1 MKRNL
6 NIKITIVALGLFVA
20 TESFAGGKPPWVV
33 PEKGITEA
41 HRFIAARL
49 KEALAID
56 HRTQPYYKPARR
68 IKWSTSTR
76 NYGISNIDTN
86 NLNKLFSGHYFVA
99 VYRPPGNLKYLSTER
114 ISVAYFGT
122 DGRYLSCWSRLDGKS
137 HRYRAR
143 WKTPK
148 NTAGFGGLTTVEYKT
163 SSAKNAPPI
172 IYDGDSGRTIMYYNP
187 GDTRSHPNKFEG
199 HFQKEYAPV
208 FKDVCPNIPNNGSVN
223 AKQRSPLYAELVKDA
238 RKIKNIPTRFKQD
251 IDDPL
256 TLGMYFSLYGPDE

>member
-1 MKRNL
+1 MKHAL
-6 NIKITIVALGLFVA
+6 KLKITIAALGLFVA

-56 HRTQPYYKPARR
+56 QRKQPFFRPARK
-68 IKWSTSTR
+68 IKWSTKMR
-76 NYGISNIDTN
+76 NYGISNIDDVN
-86 NLNKLFSGHYFVA
+86 IKKLFSGHYFVG
-99 VYRPPGNLKYLSTER
+99 VYRPPGNKKHFSTER
-114 ISVAYFGT
+114 ISVRYFGT
-122 DGRYLSCWSRLDGKS
+122 DGRYYSCIALVKGKS
-137 HRYRAR
+137 TTNRPR
-143 WKTPK
+143 WKAQK
-148 NTAGFGGLTTVEYKT
+148 KSIGFGGYNSVEYKT
-163 SSAKNAPPI
+163 SKFKAGLPM
-172 IYDGDSGRTIMYYNP
+172 IYDGDSGRAVIYYNP